1 MTPREKIRRVLDCN
15 AASEALA
22 LAGLRARHGELPEA
36 ELRLRLAVLRLGS
49 DAVRAAFGWEPPAAG
64 DG

>member
-15 AASEALA
+15 AASDAVA
-22 LAGLRARHGELPEA
+22 LAGLRARHGALPEA
-36 ELRLRLAVLRLGS
+36 ELRLHLAALRLGGQ
-49 DAVRAAFGWEPPAAG
+49 AMREAFGWEAAVAA